1 MISSTFKF
9 MKELGLIWFKWH
21 YVKSIQFSTDDD
33 DELIVLTA
41 IVILK
46 RKSRR
51 CWIWVGIWL
60 YWPREDNLL
69 IWIQIR
75 EKFCSMDWP
84 SFLGLGQIMFFY
96 PFLLYLWMQTNIFY
110 QKSNSQNRDLA
121 NFVQMSLFQIISI
134 LPNLLEWISW
144 LRLILSPILFPQNLF
159 IDVAQNS

>member
-33 DELIVLTA
+33 DELIVLIA

-51 CWIWVGIWL
+51 CWIWVGLWL

-75 EKFCSMDWP
+75 EKFDNL
-84 SFLGLGQIMFFY
+84 FNGLAQFSWAWSNYVFY

-121 NFVQMSLFQIISI
+121 NFVQMSLFQIVSI

-159 IDVAQNS
+159 IEI